1 MMVTLI
7 ILAGLWIVFSVAV
20 LLFASMASAR
30 FTQVE
35 DSPHETQRRQTI
47 RRSAQ
52 DLPAASMGQ
61 ASVQN

>member
-7 ILAGLWIVFSVAV
+7 VLAGLWIVFSVAV
-20 LLFASMASAR
+20 LLFISMASAQ

-35 DSPHETQRRQTI
+35 ESPYEARRQQTLQ
-47 RRSAQ
+47 SGPQ
-52 DLPAASMGQ
+52 DLPATSMGR